1 LALAPANLLI
11 MMKLNLLKENSMVKE
26 QTTLVKKQTPLQ
38 AFRKSFLVALALA
51 AFLAACTAQPN
62 LQQVQSLVQ
71 TSVASTM
78 QAQNQVGTFVAQTV
92 QAQQPTATDTPTIML
107 TASPFPT
114 LTPVIPVIATST
126 LSSGGGG
133 GGGGG
138 GAPAPLAYSCGQEDW
153 RPLDYTVFAP
163 GDHFIVKWT
172 LLNNGTQRWCA
183 GSSCSGG
190 PDLTF
195 QSGTNFLAAA
205 LGTGPIQAISLKP
218 GQTEAFGPY
227 GGIAPSKSGT
237 YAMYWKLEDM
247 QNSECLQF
255 IIVVK

>member
-1 LALAPANLLI
+1 
-11 MMKLNLLKENSMVKE
+11 MVKKR
-26 QTTLVKKQTPLQ
+26 TTLQI
-38 AFRKSFLVALALA
+38 FRKSFLLALALA
-51 AFLAACTAQPN
+51 AFLAACTPAQPN
-62 LQQVQSLVQ
+62 LQQVQVLVQ

-78 QAQNQVGTFVAQTV
+78 EAQNQVGTLVAQTV
-92 QAQQPTATDTPTIML
+92 EAQQPAATETATTML
-107 TASPFPT
+107 TPSPFPT
-114 LTPVIPVIATST
+114 LTPIIPVIATATTAST
-126 LSSGGGG
+126 GGGG
-133 GGGGG
+133 GGGSYS
-138 GAPAPLAYSCGQEDW
+138 PLAYSCGQEDW

-172 LLNNGTQRWCA
+172 LLNNGTQRWCE

-195 QSGTNFLAAA
+195 TSGTNFLAAA
-205 LGTGPIQAISLKP
+205 LGTGPIQANSLKP

-227 GGIAPSKSGT
+227 GGIAPSKPGT

-255 IIVVK
+255 VIVVK